1 MELPK
6 VGDRLGE
13 LLGHGASLVISDEPL
28 GSMLRLFSLHMRRF
42 TRLPGCGGEVR
53 PNVWL
58 RQ

>member
-1 MELPK
+1 
-6 VGDRLGE
+6 
-13 LLGHGASLVISDEPL
+13 LGHGASLVISDEPL